1 MNSAAKVIALL
12 FVLMLTTSLFSGR
25 ADAASGKK
33 TLVVYFSRTGTTKK
47 AAEQIQKLTGADIVR
62 LKTRKE
68 YPSDYDEMLDIA
80 QEEQDSDARPE
91 LATQIT
97 GFKKYDTILL
107 GYPIWWGE
115 QPMAINTFLESYDF
129 SGKKIIP
136 FCTSGGSGISASV
149 RSMKKICKTASFGTG
164 LDVTDAGKSRLQK
177 WLQNNGVSLVGAS
190 SEVTI
195 KIGKKDVT
203 KQTCSLT
210 KGEKATLK
218 VSVSGWSGEKK
229 ITYKS
234 SDKKTVSVTS
244 KGVVKALKTGTAKI
258 KVTVKS
264 GKKSVTAWVKIKVVK
279 ENTAEPEQTD
289 ETGADT
295 GMPDTNVPDSSRPDT
310 NAPDTDMPGGDKSDA
325 DTPAAD
331 PDDDKTNTDTPDADS
346 DDDKTSTDTPGGAD
360 PDDDKTDKPSEDGS
374 DTDTPSGGAA
384 NILVAY
390 FSCTGTTK
398 PLAEYAAEY
407 LNADLYEIRPEVPYT
422 SADLNY
428 SNSSSRAT
436 REQNDPQARPAI
448 SGRVENMAQYSTVVL
463 AYPIWWGQAPRIIS
477 TFLESYDF
485 GGKTIVPFCTS
496 GSSPIGSSASSLH
509 SLTDSSTQWKS
520 GRRFAG
526 GTSRETIIQWLNGE
540 GIKPTN

>member
-1 MNSAAKVIALL
+1 MRRKMNRAAKVIALL
-12 FVLMLTTSLFSGR
+12 FVLMLTTGLFSGR
-25 ADAASGKK
+25 ADAASDKK

-62 LKTRKE
+62 LKTKKT

-80 QEEQDSDARPE
+80 QEEQDSNARPE

-107 GYPIWWGE
+107 GFPIWWGE

-129 SGKKIIP
+129 SGKKVIP

-190 SEVTI
+190 PEVTI

-210 KGEKATLK
+210 RGEKAVLK

-279 ENTAEPEQTD
+279 ENTAEPEQAGGN
-289 ETGADT
+289 GANT
-295 GMPDTNVPDSSRPDT
+295 STPDTNVPDSSRPDT

-325 DTPAAD
+325 DTP
-331 PDDDKTNTDTPDADS
+331 NN
-346 DDDKTSTDTPGGAD
+346 GA
-360 PDDDKTDKPSEDGS
+360 E
-374 DTDTPSGGAA
+374 

-428 SNSSSRAT
+428 GNSNSRAT

-448 SGRVENMAQYSTVVL
+448 SGKVENMAQYGTIVL

-509 SLTDSSTQWKS
+509 SLTDGSTQWKS

>member
-1 MNSAAKVIALL
+1 MRRKMNSAAKVIALL
-12 FVLMLTTSLFSGR
+12 FVLMLTTGLFLGQ

-62 LKTRKE
+62 LKTKKT

-91 LATQIT
+91 LASQIT

-107 GYPIWWGE
+107 GFPIWWGE

-129 SGKKIIP
+129 SGKKVIP

-149 RSMKKICKTASFGTG
+149 RSIKKICKTASFGTG
-164 LDVTDAGKSRLQK
+164 LDVTDVGKSRLQK
-177 WLQNNGVSLVGAS
+177 WLQKNGVSMAGVS
-190 SEVTI
+190 PEVTI

-234 SDKKTVSVTS
+234 SDKKTAAVTS
-244 KGVVKALKTGTAKI
+244 KGVVKAVKTGTAKI

-279 ENTAEPEQTD
+279 ENTAEPEQTESSGANTNTPD
-289 ETGADT
+289 DSKQNTDTSSGNKPDDDRFGTGT
-295 GMPDTNVPDSSRPDT
+295 PDN
-310 NAPDTDMPGGDKSDA
+310 NKPDTDLPSGDKPASG
-325 DTPAAD
+325 TP
-331 PDDDKTNTDTPDADS
+331 N
-346 DDDKTSTDTPGGAD
+346 
-360 PDDDKTDKPSEDGS
+360 DDKTDVPSEDKPN
-374 DTDTPSGGAA
+374 DDKTDTPSENMPDNDAA
-384 NILVAY
+384 DILVAY

-422 SADLNY
+422 NADLNY
-428 SNSSSRAT
+428 SNSSSRT
-436 REQNDPQARPAI
+436 TKEQNDPKARPAI
-448 SGRVENMAQYSTVVL
+448 SGKVENMAQYGTVVL

-496 GSSPIGSSASSLH
+496 GSSPIGSSASNLH
-509 SLTDSSTQWKS
+509 SLTDSSVQWKS

-526 GTSRETIIQWLNGE
+526 GTSRETIILWLNAE
-540 GIKPTN
+540 GIEPTD